1 MPSLPF
7 VTAEEAASLIDHG
20 DLVGFSGFTP
30 AGAAKAVP
38 EAIAARATRLHAE
51 GKPFKIGVMTG
62 ASTGPSLDGALAMA
76 DAISFRT
83 PYQSNTDLRKRI
95 NARQTKFFDMHLS
108 AVAQTLRYGFFGP
121 MKWAVIEA
129 CDVTPNGEVVPTS
142 SVGNSLTFCNY
153 AERIIVELNRRHPSA
168 LRGFHDLYEPLDP
181 PHRREI
187 PLYGVADRIG
197 SDCIRVDP
205 KKIAA
210 VVETNLEDETSAF
223 KPSNEIT
230 QQIGRHVA
238 RFLADELA
246 AGRIPQPFLPVQSGV
261 GNIAN
266 ATLAALG
273 TQAGLPPFQMF
284 TEVIQDSVIDLIRA
298 GRITF
303 ATGTSLTLSP
313 PVLQSVYD
321 DLKFFRSRLLL
332 RPQEITNHP
341 ELVRRLGLLAINTA
355 IEVDLF
361 GHVNSSHVMG
371 RDMMNGIGGS
381 ADFTRNAY
389 LSIFT
394 CPSTARNGAISAIV
408 PMVSHV
414 DHSEHSVQVLVTEHG
429 VADLRGKDPEER
441 AELIVENCADP
452 DYRDELR
459 GYLRLVSKGHIPQTL
474 SNAFAMHE
482 QYLRTG
488 SMRGVE
494 WDSEIVRQPAPV
506 RAPEGRA
513 LAAELSATAQ

>member
-1 MPSLPF
+1 MSSLPF
-7 VTAEEAASLIDHG
+7 VSAEEAASLINNG
-20 DLVGFSGFTP
+20 DLIGFSGFTP

-38 EAIAARATRLHAE
+38 TAIAKRAEELHAA

-62 ASTGPSLDGALAMA
+62 ASTGPSLDGALAKA

-83 PYQSNTDLRKRI
+83 PYQSNADLRRRI

-108 AVAQTLRYGFFGP
+108 MVAQALRYGFFGP
-121 MKWAVIEA
+121 MQWAIVEA
-129 CDVTPNGEVVPTS
+129 CDVTPNGEIVLTS

-153 AERIIVELNRRHPSA
+153 ADRIIVELNRRHPTA

-181 PHRREI
+181 PRRREI
-187 PLYGVADRIG
+187 PLYNVSDRIG
-197 SDCIRVDP
+197 TDCIKVDP
-205 KKIAA
+205 RKIVA
-210 VVETNLEDETSAF
+210 VVETNLEDETGAF
-223 KPSNEIT
+223 KPET
-230 QQIGRHVA
+230 EVTRQIGHHVA
-238 RFLADELA
+238 SFLAKELA
-246 AGRIPQPFLPVQSGV
+246 EGRIPRPFLPVQSGV

-273 TQAGLPPFQMF
+273 SEEGLPPFEML
-284 TEVIQDSVIDLIRA
+284 TEVIQDSVIELIRA

-321 DLKFFRSRLLL
+321 DLDFFRSKLLL

-341 ELVRRLGLLAINTA
+341 ELVRRLGLIAINTA

-394 CPSTARNGAISAIV
+394 CPSVARDGAISAIV

-414 DHSEHSVQVLVTEHG
+414 DHSEHSVQVLVTEQG
-429 VADLRGKDPEER
+429 VADLRGKEPLER
-441 AELIVENCADP
+441 AELIVERCAHP
-452 DYRDELR
+452 SYRDELR
-459 GYLRLVSKGHIPQTL
+459 AYLQLVTKGHIPQTL
-474 SNAFAMHE
+474 SNAFAMHA
-482 QYLRTG
+482 QYLQTG
-488 SMRGVE
+488 SMHGVE
-494 WDSEIVRQPAPV
+494 WRQEAPPQPAVPQEATKESV
-506 RAPEGRA
+506 LAP
-513 LAAELSATAQ
+513 LQ